1 MDIFTFI
8 LIRQSINNIYEKK
21 RDVYNN
27 CSFLFQTKQCE
38 YWFAVL
44 MYIVY
49 NFSFWFWKNIFWVVK
64 YCTQL
69 MYTVR

>member
-8 LIRQSINNIYEKK
+8 SIRPDINNIYGKK
-21 RDVYNN
+21 GNVNVCNN
-27 CSFLFQTKQCE
+27 CSFLFRTKQRD

-49 NFSFWFWKNIFWVVK
+49 RFFRFYF
-64 YCTQL
+64 
-69 MYTVR
+69 